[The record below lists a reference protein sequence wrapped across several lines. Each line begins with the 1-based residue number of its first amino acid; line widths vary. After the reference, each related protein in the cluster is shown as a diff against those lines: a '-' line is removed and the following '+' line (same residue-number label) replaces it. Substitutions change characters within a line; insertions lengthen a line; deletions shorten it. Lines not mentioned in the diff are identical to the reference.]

1 MPSNIY
7 PTMDSV
13 GFLTNPR
20 SKAERILTDY
30 LGSNFSQSNV
40 FLGKVKSLIYAIK
53 NNTNNMPG
61 TAKQIQDDLTV
72 LYNAYLDSVTVDVQI
87 VALPMADGSGE
98 SARYDLQISVQYLS
112 NGVMESLG
120 KSIQM
125 DNTGFLRLVTLER
138 L

>member
-1 MPSNIY
+1 MPSNVY

-30 LGSNFSQSNV
+30 LGSNYSQSNI

-53 NNTNNMPG
+53 NNTNNMPA
-61 TAKQIQDDLTV
+61 TAAQVRNDLTE
-72 LYNAYLDSVTVDVQI
+72 LYNAYLDNVTVEVDI
-87 VALPMADGSGE
+87 VPLTLSNGSSE
-98 SARYDLQISVQYLS
+98 SSRYDLQIAIQYLS
-112 NGVMESLG
+112 NGVLESLG
-120 KSIQM
+120 KTIQM
-125 DNTGFLRLVTLER
+125 DNTGLLRIVTLER